1 MVASFGIA
9 RSVVFSGESGPVL
22 ILKVVEHSGVG
33 DEFGEEL
40 KLLKFGMRH
49 QPDKFLHRIAAT
61 AIQYASQGLYANE
74 ALAAECALLLNQQAT
89 RLGQYYLSLAA
100 PGLPDTQKTA
110 APADQPEAAE

>member
-40 KLLKFGMRH
+40 KLDRK
-49 QPDKFLHRIAAT
+49 
-61 AIQYASQGLYANE
+61 SVV
-74 ALAAECALLLNQQAT
+74 
-89 RLGQYYLSLAA
+89 
-100 PGLPDTQKTA
+100 
-110 APADQPEAAE
+110 